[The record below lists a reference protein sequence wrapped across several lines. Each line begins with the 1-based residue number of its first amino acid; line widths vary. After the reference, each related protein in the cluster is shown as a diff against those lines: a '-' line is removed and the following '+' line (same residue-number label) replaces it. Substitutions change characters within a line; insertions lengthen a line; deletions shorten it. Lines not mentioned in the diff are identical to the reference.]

1 MDFDIAKFVED
12 PTVEVLESC
21 RKADLLQSADYFQ
34 IDVVRSGTRQA
45 IKTRLNEALLEIEVL
60 PACMVPKE
68 STLIDSEEYLL
79 KAIALKSSYKSLD
92 YEVVKAAIL
101 RAYELVPEAYRQ
113 KFRGFRKSDSQT
125 FVEFA
130 REKERMWRW
139 ECITVAERPVAE
151 QRIRKMLAYNSG
163 CPSPCQEMRL

>member
-21 RKADLLQSADYFQ
+21 RKADLLQIADYFQ

-68 STLIDSEEYLL
+68 STLIDSEE
-79 KAIALKSSYKSLD
+79 S
-92 YEVVKAAIL
+92 
-101 RAYELVPEAYRQ
+101 P
-113 KFRGFRKSDSQT
+113 FKSD
-125 FVEFA
+125 
-130 REKERMWRW
+130 
-139 ECITVAERPVAE
+139 RPEIILQGGGGNASRLLRDPE
-151 QRIRKMLAYNSG
+151 QWML
-163 CPSPCQEMRL
+163 